1 MPTAPLLLLP
11 LKRLLS
17 LIPSVLG
24 LFPVLL
30 RPPPMAARLSPL
42 ALPPFVPRLPTFA
55 LRPLAFLPTPSN
67 HPRRHPGVRSRDPAA
82 PNNPG
87 PPSHPDLPNHPKLA
101 IPPIPTA
108 PQTPPKSTP
117 RRLKSF
123 LEKTLTARETPTS
136 AHSSHPHQRIRPAPH
151 SSRLFPSSR
160 RLQPGPSTTV
170 SPSAPMPP
178 RPPQHP
184 EPTSPSFLTSH
195 FSPLTPSSPPPS
207 RRSPAPK
214 NPPNLATAG
223 REHP

>member
-30 RPPPMAARLSPL
+30 GPPPMAARLSPL

-55 LRPLAFLPTPSN
+55 LRPLAFLPTPPSN

-87 PPSHPDLPNHPKLA
+87 PPSHPDLQT
-101 IPPIPTA
+101 IPSSPYPRFPR

-117 RRLKSF
+117 RSLKSF
-123 LEKTLTARETPTS
+123 LEKTLTARETPTFRPARHGAVWPPAAHQTSPIQPAGRPS
-136 AHSSHPHQRIRPAPH
+136 ARRRWHSLPQPLRRIRGCTSATDTQT
-151 SSRLFPSSR
+151 RGIAI
-160 RLQPGPSTTV
+160 PGPGRITVTTG
-170 SPSAPMPP
+170 ARWPP
-178 RPPQHP
+178 V
-184 EPTSPSFLTSH
+184 
-195 FSPLTPSSPPPS
+195 
-207 RRSPAPK
+207 
-214 NPPNLATAG
+214 
-223 REHP
+223 